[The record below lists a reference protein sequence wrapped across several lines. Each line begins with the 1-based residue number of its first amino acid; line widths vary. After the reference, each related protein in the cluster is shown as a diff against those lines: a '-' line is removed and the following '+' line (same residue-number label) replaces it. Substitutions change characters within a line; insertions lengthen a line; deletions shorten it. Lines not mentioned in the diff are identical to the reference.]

1 MKYMKKNAVLQES
14 ESRKNAL
21 TRIQWKYIQRPPKI
35 HILKRN
41 SN

>member
-1 MKYMKKNAVLQES
+1 MKKNAVLQES

-21 TRIQWKYIQRPPKI
+21 TSIQWKYIQRHPQNT
-35 HILKRN
+35 HIEEKRN

>member
-1 MKYMKKNAVLQES
+1 MKKNTVLQES

-21 TRIQWKYIQRPPKI
+21 TRIQWKYIQRPPQNTYI
-35 HILKRN
+35 EEKRN